1 MLYIDDIRLKPK
13 TTTRILITYWSEG
26 LGQGQIVSV
35 SATVCSRIRKIEGL
49 QSWRVQIDGRDTPST
64 IREIRSDGAI
74 ELVLE
79 L

>member
-26 LGQGQIVSV
+26 LEQGQIVSV
-35 SATVCSRIRKIEGL
+35 SATMCPGIRKIEGL
-49 QSWRVQIDGRDTPST
+49 QSWRVKIDGRNARST
-64 IREIRSDGAI
+64 IREVRSGGDI
-74 ELVLE
+74 ELILE